1 MTSTMHAAADA
12 RAAWRGGRSATRR
25 VAEAV
30 EGAGKRLTGPG
41 GYYNVGNAIGLAV
54 GIGLQVGAAPG
65 AEMQTA
71 AGAAW
76 DYLAGNAGAVALT
89 LATAV
94 FFWSGEAYHRA
105 WAHGSPPN
113 DALNRRG
120 DLLSGIGALVLGLA
134 LLDLGQP
141 VLALTAGLLHAVGK
155 FGSAWRWRSIP
166 GWPSD
171 WPNLYRS
178 AVLASRVPAIIAA
191 AYELLWILGTFGP
204 FTPWSALLTPLTLL
218 VCYLLWCR
226 ADLMLFGGSDEPVRD
241 EAPAAGPVP

>member
-1 MTSTMHAAADA
+1 MASTMHPAARDRVDWPGGRAAA
-12 RAAWRGGRSATRR
+12 RR
-25 VAEAV
+25 ISEVA
-30 EGAGKRLTGPG
+30 EGAGKRLVGPG
-41 GYYNVGNAIGLAV
+41 GYYNVGNAIGLAM

-65 AEMQTA
+65 REMQGA
-71 AGAAW
+71 ASAAW
-76 DYLAGNAGAVALT
+76 DYLAGNSAAVALT

-105 WAHGSPPN
+105 WAHGAPPN

-120 DLLSGIGALVLGLA
+120 DLLSGIGALILGVA
-134 LLDLGQP
+134 LLSLGQV

-191 AYELLWILGTFGP
+191 SYGLLWVLGTFGP
-204 FTPWSALLTPLTLL
+204 FTPWSALVTPLTLL

-226 ADLMLFGGSDEPVRD
+226 ADLMLLGGSDEPVSD
-241 EAPAAGPVP
+241 PVPAARPSV

>member
-1 MTSTMHAAADA
+1 MTSTMHPAAGDRADWTGAGFAA
-12 RAAWRGGRSATRR
+12 RRISDAA
-25 VAEAV
+25 
-30 EGAGKRLTGPG
+30 EGARKRLAGPG
-41 GYYNVGNAIGLAV
+41 GYYNVGNAVGLAM
-54 GIGLQVGAAPG
+54 GIGLQVGAPG
-65 AEMQTA
+65 AEMQTVA
-71 AGAAW
+71 AAAW

-105 WAHGSPPN
+105 WAHCAPPN
-113 DALNRRG
+113 DALSRRG
-120 DLLSGIGALVLGLA
+120 DLLSGIGALVLGVA

-141 VLALTAGLLHAVGK
+141 VLALTAGLLHAAGK

-171 WPNLYRS
+171 WPNVYRS

-191 AYELLWILGTFGP
+191 ACELLWVLGTFGP
-204 FTPWSALLTPLTLL
+204 FTPWNALLTPLTLL

-241 EAPAAGPVP
+241 EAPAARPVL